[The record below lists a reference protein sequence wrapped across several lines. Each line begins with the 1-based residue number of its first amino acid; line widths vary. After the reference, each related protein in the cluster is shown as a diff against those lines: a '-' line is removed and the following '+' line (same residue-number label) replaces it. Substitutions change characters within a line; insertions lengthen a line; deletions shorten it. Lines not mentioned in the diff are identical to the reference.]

1 MYSNREL
8 DTLETSSHIFE
19 IIRLEKVSDFW
30 RCQMAIDGIKAPEF
44 IEPHAHVA
52 EMHSDEFLTYMKSQS
67 LGMLEY
73 SLQNL
78 GQRER
83 LVA

>member
-8 DTLETSSHIFE
+8 DSLETSSHVFE

-30 RCQMAIDGIKAPEF
+30 LCQMAIDGRVSPEF
-44 IEPHAHVA
+44 IEPHAHVV
-52 EMHSDEFLTYMKSQS
+52 ELNGEDFLNYMKSQS

-73 SLQNL
+73 SLQNA
-78 GQRER
+78 GRER